1 MFLQITQKFDEVM
14 AVACSPRPS
23 DSRKVYFDN
32 EESISSMAQARYDSS
47 WVIDGLEDLPI
58 TYFSHFMKF
67 HFTYPD
73 ALHIIMAG
81 FQSEPLSLKYLAMK
95 KVLVLNLE
103 VEDLPQV
110 LQAKAE
116 KVSLF

>member
-47 WVIDGLEDLPI
+47 WVIYQLKELPI
-58 TYFSHFMKF
+58 TYFS